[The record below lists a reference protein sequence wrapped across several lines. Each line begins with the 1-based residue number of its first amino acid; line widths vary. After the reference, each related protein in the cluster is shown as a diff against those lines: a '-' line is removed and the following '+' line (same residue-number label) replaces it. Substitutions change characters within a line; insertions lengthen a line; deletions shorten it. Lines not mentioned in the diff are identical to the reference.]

1 MARKFGMAFFVGL
14 FLVQGFFWVLIFAPI
29 RSPVTWNP
37 EYPPRIRLGKQG
49 ALWSAWKRCMVTA
62 LQEQVKMENAYHKP
76 DERTLQALQDIATK
90 LRIHSIESTNA
101 AGSGY
106 VFN

>member
-1 MARKFGMAFFVGL
+1 
-14 FLVQGFFWVLIFAPI
+14 
-29 RSPVTWNP
+29 
-37 EYPPRIRLGKQG
+37 
-49 ALWSAWKRCMVTA
+49 MVTA
-62 LQEQVKMENAYHKP
+62 FQEQVKMENAYHKL

>member
-1 MARKFGMAFFVGL
+1 M
-14 FLVQGFFWVLIFAPI
+14 GFNF
-29 RSPVTWNP
+29 
-37 EYPPRIRLGKQG
+37 YPHSISRH
-49 ALWSAWKRCMVTA
+49 ALEIIEKKTVNGNGIAG
-62 LQEQVKMENAYHKP
+62 VKLENAYHKP
-76 DERTLQALQDIATK
+76 DEKTLQALQDIATK

>member
-1 MARKFGMAFFVGL
+1 MAFFVGK

-37 EYPPRIRLGKQG
+37 EYPPRTRPGKQG
-49 ALWSAWKRCMVTA
+49 ALWSAWKQCMVTA

>member
-1 MARKFGMAFFVGL
+1 
-14 FLVQGFFWVLIFAPI
+14 
-29 RSPVTWNP
+29 
-37 EYPPRIRLGKQG
+37 
-49 ALWSAWKRCMVTA
+49 MVTA

-106 VFN
+106 VFNENMGIVEPRLNDPQSAYNINDVLV

>member
-1 MARKFGMAFFVGL
+1 MPSGNSKGSKIRHGT
-14 FLVQGFFWVLIFAPI
+14 FWELIFGAGI
-29 RSPVTWNP
+29 LLGFNF
-37 EYPPRIRLGKQG
+37 YPHSVSRH
-49 ALWSAWKRCMVTA
+49 ALEISE

-76 DERTLQALQDIATK
+76 DEKTLQALQDIATK